1 MTPNRG
7 NERRAVRTFTSSS
20 WRAASSATARANP
33 AFTLAARMIRFR
45 CNDSQSLA
53 ARSLR
58 QPARGGSAM
67 FRRKLIVAVAASV
80 ALAGFGDAPSR
91 AQNSS
96 AQQSQPAPAASPAPA
111 PSPAAKFL
119 KTEVPAYHA
128 EPPKGA
134 LPDTLDPAQ
143 FSDAQTRNIYT
154 LAAKVKPVL
163 YQEPC
168 YCGCDKEVGH
178 KSLLDCFTDYHGAHC
193 ILCKKEAAF
202 TYRESQQGKTAA
214 EIRKEIIDGKW
225 KEVDLAA
232 YDTLPAA
239 K

>member
-1 MTPNRG
+1 ML
-7 NERRAVRTFTSSS
+7 RRE
-20 WRAASSATARANP
+20 
-33 AFTLAARMIRFR
+33 
-45 CNDSQSLA
+45 
-53 ARSLR
+53 
-58 QPARGGSAM
+58 
-67 FRRKLIVAVAASV
+67 LILAVAAWV
-80 ALAGFGDAPSR
+80 ALAGFGAAPLR

-96 AQQSQPAPAASPAPA
+96 AQQSQPAPASSPAPA

-119 KTEVPAYHA
+119 KTEVPPYHS

-143 FSDAQTRNIYT
+143 FLDAQTKNIYT

-193 ILCKKEAAF
+193 IVCKKEAAF
-202 TYRESQQGKTAA
+202 TYSESQQGKTAA

>member
-1 MTPNRG
+1 MI
-7 NERRAVRTFTSSS
+7 RRAVI
-20 WRAASSATARANP
+20 
-33 AFTLAARMIRFR
+33 LAVV
-45 CNDSQSLA
+45 ST
-53 ARSLR
+53 
-58 QPARGGSAM
+58 
-67 FRRKLIVAVAASV
+67 V
-80 ALAGFGDAPSR
+80 ALLTFGAAALR
-91 AQNSS
+91 AQNSTGQPSQS
-96 AQQSQPAPAASPAPA
+96 APAPA
-111 PSPAAKFL
+111 PAPNPAVKFL

-143 FSDAQTRNIYT
+143 FQDAQTRNIYT

-178 KSLLDCFTDYHGAHC
+178 KSLLDCFTDLHGAHC

-202 TYRESQQGKTAA
+202 TYSETQQGKTAA
-214 EIRKEIIDGKW
+214 QIRKEIIDGKW

>member
-1 MTPNRG
+1 M
-7 NERRAVRTFTSSS
+7 VRF
-20 WRAASSATARANP
+20 NCKI
-33 AFTLAARMIRFR
+33 LL
-45 CNDSQSLA
+45 SLA
-53 ARSLR
+53 AQWIR
-58 QPARGGSAM
+58 QQVGGDSAM
-67 FRRKLIVAVAASV
+67 LHRAVILAVVSTF
-80 ALAGFGDAPSR
+80 ALVTFGGTSLR

-96 AQQSQPAPAASPAPA
+96 GHQSQSAPTPA

-128 EPPKGA
+128 EPPKEA
-134 LPDTLDPAQ
+134 LPETLDPAQ
-143 FSDAQTRNIYT
+143 FLDAQTRNIYT

-178 KSLLDCFTDYHGAHC
+178 KSLLDCFTDLHGAHC

-202 TYRESQQGKTAA
+202 TYSETEQGKTAA
-214 EIRKEIIDGKW
+214 QIRKEIMDGKW

>member
-1 MTPNRG
+1 ML
-7 NERRAVRTFTSSS
+7 RRAIILVGVS
-20 WRAASSATARANP
+20 
-33 AFTLAARMIRFR
+33 
-45 CNDSQSLA
+45 
-53 ARSLR
+53 
-58 QPARGGSAM
+58 
-67 FRRKLIVAVAASV
+67 VV
-80 ALAGFGDAPSR
+80 ALAVFGVTSLR

-96 AQQSQPAPAASPAPA
+96 SQESTTA
-111 PSPAAKFL
+111 PSPAVAAKIPPAR
-119 KTEVPAYHA
+119 VPAYHA
-128 EPPKGA
+128 EAPKGA

-143 FSDAQTRNIYT
+143 FQDAQTRNIYT

-163 YQEPC
+163 YQQPC

-178 KSLLDCFTDYHGAHC
+178 KSLLDCFTDFHGAHC

-202 TYRESQQGKTAA
+202 TYSESQQGKTAA
-214 EIRKEIIDGKW
+214 DIRKEIMDGKW